1 MSHIHINVENLEFAY
16 DRVKDT
22 RKDDSRDN
30 RIIKGVSF
38 SACENDSIGIIGANG
53 VGKST
58 LLKLLVGLELNF
70 TGQIRVEEIPLEKKT
85 LSRVREKI
93 GYVFQDSDSQLFMT
107 NVYQDVAFA
116 PRNYGLPQEEVDRR
130 VNNALSSVHIEHLR
144 DKPVHALSGGEK
156 KLVSI
161 ATILSMIPDIILMDE
176 PSAAL
181 DPKNRRNLIN
191 ILNEF
196 DHMKIITS
204 HDLDFIWDTCNRI
217 LLMADGQIVADGT
230 PDEILKNKELLEA
243 NGLELPLSLMP
254 R

>member
-30 RIIKGVSF
+30 RIIKDVSF
-38 SACENDSIGIIGANG
+38 RACENDSIGIIGANG

-243 NGLELPLSLMP
+243 NGLELPLSLMQ

>member
-1 MSHIHINVENLEFAY
+1 MSHIHIDVENLEFAY

-30 RIIKGVSF
+30 RIIKDVSF
-38 SACENDSIGIIGANG
+38 RACENDSIGIIGANG

>member
-1 MSHIHINVENLEFAY
+1 MSHIHIDVENLEFAY
-16 DRVKDT
+16 DRVKDA

-30 RIIKGVSF
+30 RIIKDVSF
-38 SACENDSIGIIGANG
+38 RACENDSIGIIGANG

-130 VNNALSSVHIEHLR
+130 VKNALSSVHIEHLR